1 MLLGPGHHPLRR
13 YLFGQ
18 RPRTCVVR
26 QDFAGPFGAERGQQ
40 LVKANSA
47 MTVGIF
53 VGAVAER
60 NHPVG
65 YAREIRLLT
74 FKTAEQ
80 RLRVVGDIALP
91 VGGRANQEGAATPK
105 DADVE
110 AVHRPDRRLMAS
122 HLQRLLHLLGHHLGR
137 AGHGT
142 HQDRDVA
149 AHVCVPTQ
157 ALLYVRLRKY
167 NAFTVSRKRDIVHV
181 EVNET
186 AETSAAAISAGADPG
201 SQSDYLRLLGERVR
215 QMRARRGMTR
225 KILARD
231 SGVSERYL
239 AQLESGRGNVSI
251 LLLRQIAQALDTPL
265 QALVL
270 DGPEPPVD
278 LVHTTEFLRRLPATE
293 LIEAR
298 RLLVEHFGG
307 VDLHARRGRI
317 ALVGLRGAGKSTLG
331 AMLADRLEAPFLELD
346 RLIEQES
353 GVSLSVIFDLYGQSG
368 FRRLER
374 RVLDQV
380 IERYPRFVL
389 ATGGSLVSEP
399 ATFERLLTM
408 CFTVWLRATPEEHM
422 QRVIAQ
428 GDMRPMA
435 DNRESMSDL
444 RRILDVRE
452 PLYRKADA
460 TINTSCSSVEEK
472 LEALTH
478 ELLT

>member
-1 MLLGPGHHPLRR
+1 MG
-13 YLFGQ
+13 
-18 RPRTCVVR
+18 
-26 QDFAGPFGAERGQQ
+26 
-40 LVKANSA
+40 
-47 MTVGIF
+47 
-53 VGAVAER
+53 
-60 NHPVG
+60 
-65 YAREIRLLT
+65 
-74 FKTAEQ
+74 
-80 RLRVVGDIALP
+80 
-91 VGGRANQEGAATPK
+91 
-105 DADVE
+105 
-110 AVHRPDRRLMAS
+110 
-122 HLQRLLHLLGHHLGR
+122 
-137 AGHGT
+137 
-142 HQDRDVA
+142 
-149 AHVCVPTQ
+149 
-157 ALLYVRLRKY
+157 
-167 NAFTVSRKRDIVHV
+167 RKRDIVHV
-181 EVNET
+181 EETET
-186 AETSAAAISAGADPG
+186 AVSSAAAISASADPG
-201 SQSDYLRLLGERVR
+201 SESDYLKLLGERVR
-215 QMRARRGMTR
+215 ETRARRGMTR

-239 AQLESGRGNVSI
+239 AQLETGQGNVSI

-293 LIEAR
+293 LLEAR
-298 RLLVEHFGG
+298 RLLVEHFSG
-307 VDLHARRGRI
+307 VDLYARRGRI
-317 ALVGLRGAGKSTLG
+317 ALIGLRGAGKSTLG
-331 AMLADRLEAPFLELD
+331 AMLADRIEAPFLELD

-460 TINTSCSSVEEK
+460 TINTSCSSVEES

>member
-1 MLLGPGHHPLRR
+1 MH
-13 YLFGQ
+13 
-18 RPRTCVVR
+18 VM
-26 QDFAGPFGAERGQQ
+26 E
-40 LVKANSA
+40 N
-47 MTVGIF
+47 
-53 VGAVAER
+53 E
-60 NHPVG
+60 
-65 YAREIRLLT
+65 
-74 FKTAEQ
+74 
-80 RLRVVGDIALP
+80 
-91 VGGRANQEGAATPK
+91 ATEP
-105 DADVE
+105 
-110 AVHRPDRRLMAS
+110 P
-122 HLQRLLHLLGHHLGR
+122 
-137 AGHGT
+137 
-142 HQDRDVA
+142 
-149 AHVCVPTQ
+149 
-157 ALLYVRLRKY
+157 
-167 NAFTVSRKRDIVHV
+167 
-181 EVNET
+181 
-186 AETSAAAISAGADPG
+186 AAAVSAGADSS

-215 QMRARRGMTR
+215 EMRARRGMTR

-239 AQLESGRGNVSI
+239 AQLESGQGNISI
-251 LLLRQIAQALDTPL
+251 LRLRQIAQALDTPL

-278 LVHTTEFLRRLPATE
+278 LVHTTEFLRRLPAAE
-293 LIEAR
+293 LVEAR

-307 VDLHARRGRI
+307 VDLDARRGRI

-460 TINTSCSSVEEK
+460 TIDTSGGSVEET
-472 LEALTH
+472 LEMLQQSIRQS
-478 ELLT
+478 

>member
-1 MLLGPGHHPLRR
+1 M
-13 YLFGQ
+13 
-18 RPRTCVVR
+18 
-26 QDFAGPFGAERGQQ
+26 
-40 LVKANSA
+40 
-47 MTVGIF
+47 
-53 VGAVAER
+53 
-60 NHPVG
+60 
-65 YAREIRLLT
+65 
-74 FKTAEQ
+74 
-80 RLRVVGDIALP
+80 
-91 VGGRANQEGAATPK
+91 
-105 DADVE
+105 
-110 AVHRPDRRLMAS
+110 
-122 HLQRLLHLLGHHLGR
+122 
-137 AGHGT
+137 
-142 HQDRDVA
+142 
-149 AHVCVPTQ
+149 
-157 ALLYVRLRKY
+157 RLRKY
-167 NAFTVSRKRDIVHV
+167 NASTVSRKRDIMHV
-181 EVNET
+181 VENEA
-186 AETSAAAISAGADPG
+186 AETPAAAVSAGADSS

-215 QMRARRGMTR
+215 EMRARRGMTR

-239 AQLESGRGNVSI
+239 AQLESGRGNISI
-251 LLLRQIAQALDTPL
+251 LLLRQIAQALDTPV

-278 LVHTTEFLRRLPATE
+278 LVHTTEFLRRLPAAE
-293 LIEAR
+293 LVEAR

-307 VDLHARRGRI
+307 VDLDARRGRI

-389 ATGGSLVSEP
+389 PTGGSLVSEP

-408 CFTVWLRATPEEHM
+408 CFTVWLRATPEQHM

-460 TINTSCSSVEEK
+460 TIDTSGGSVVES
-472 LEALTH
+472 LEMLAQAIR
-478 ELLT
+478 EG

>member
-1 MLLGPGHHPLRR
+1 
-13 YLFGQ
+13 
-18 RPRTCVVR
+18 
-26 QDFAGPFGAERGQQ
+26 
-40 LVKANSA
+40 
-47 MTVGIF
+47 
-53 VGAVAER
+53 
-60 NHPVG
+60 
-65 YAREIRLLT
+65 
-74 FKTAEQ
+74 
-80 RLRVVGDIALP
+80 
-91 VGGRANQEGAATPK
+91 
-105 DADVE
+105 
-110 AVHRPDRRLMAS
+110 
-122 HLQRLLHLLGHHLGR
+122 
-137 AGHGT
+137 
-142 HQDRDVA
+142 
-149 AHVCVPTQ
+149 
-157 ALLYVRLRKY
+157 
-167 NAFTVSRKRDIVHV
+167 VSRKRDIVHV
-181 EVNET
+181 EENET
-186 AETSAAAISAGADPG
+186 AENPAAAISADAGLG

-239 AQLESGRGNVSI
+239 AQLESGRGNISI

-278 LVHTTEFLRRLPATE
+278 LVHTTEFLRRLPAAE
-293 LIEAR
+293 LVEAR

-307 VDLHARRGRI
+307 VDLDARRGRI

-353 GVSLSVIFDLYGQSG
+353 GVSLSVLFDLYGQSG

-460 TINTSCSSVEEK
+460 TIDTSNNGIQNSVDAIVD
-472 LEALTH
+472 ALRQD
-478 ELLT
+478 

>member
-1 MLLGPGHHPLRR
+1 M
-13 YLFGQ
+13 
-18 RPRTCVVR
+18 
-26 QDFAGPFGAERGQQ
+26 
-40 LVKANSA
+40 
-47 MTVGIF
+47 
-53 VGAVAER
+53 
-60 NHPVG
+60 
-65 YAREIRLLT
+65 
-74 FKTAEQ
+74 
-80 RLRVVGDIALP
+80 
-91 VGGRANQEGAATPK
+91 
-105 DADVE
+105 
-110 AVHRPDRRLMAS
+110 
-122 HLQRLLHLLGHHLGR
+122 
-137 AGHGT
+137 
-142 HQDRDVA
+142 
-149 AHVCVPTQ
+149 
-157 ALLYVRLRKY
+157 
-167 NAFTVSRKRDIVHV
+167 HV
-181 EVNET
+181 EENET
-186 AETSAAAISAGADPG
+186 AENSAAAISAGVDPD
-201 SQSDYLRLLGERVR
+201 SESDYLKLLGERVR
-215 QMRARRGMTR
+215 ETRARRGMTR

-239 AQLESGRGNVSI
+239 AQLETGQGNVSI

-293 LIEAR
+293 LIAAR

-307 VDLHARRGRI
+307 VDLEARRGRI
-317 ALVGLRGAGKSTLG
+317 ALIGLRGAGKSTLG
-331 AMLADRLEAPFLELD
+331 AMLADRLEMPFLELD

-374 RVLDQV
+374 RVLDQI

-460 TINTSCSSVEEK
+460 TINTSGGTVKESM
-472 LEALTH
+472 
-478 ELLT
+478 ELLTLAVQDG

>member
-1 MLLGPGHHPLRR
+1 MLWRTRRESPLP
-13 YLFGQ
+13 
-18 RPRTCVVR
+18 PR
-26 QDFAGPFGAERGQQ
+26 FPLAP
-40 LVKANSA
+40 
-47 MTVGIF
+47 
-53 VGAVAER
+53 
-60 NHPVG
+60 
-65 YAREIRLLT
+65 
-74 FKTAEQ
+74 
-80 RLRVVGDIALP
+80 
-91 VGGRANQEGAATPK
+91 TP
-105 DADVE
+105 
-110 AVHRPDRRLMAS
+110 
-122 HLQRLLHLLGHHLGR
+122 
-137 AGHGT
+137 
-142 HQDRDVA
+142 
-149 AHVCVPTQ
+149 
-157 ALLYVRLRKY
+157 
-167 NAFTVSRKRDIVHV
+167 
-181 EVNET
+181 
-186 AETSAAAISAGADPG
+186 DPE
-201 SQSDYLRLLGERVR
+201 SDYLRLLGERVR
-215 QMRARRGMTR
+215 EMRARRGMTR

-239 AQLESGRGNVSI
+239 AQLESGQGNISI

-278 LVHTTEFLRRLPATE
+278 LVHTTEFLRRLPAAE
-293 LIEAR
+293 LVEAR

-460 TINTSCSSVEEK
+460 TIDTSGGSVEET
-472 LEALTH
+472 LEMLQQAIRQS
-478 ELLT
+478 